1 MRLVILDRDGVINE
15 DSDAYVKSPDE
26 WIPIPGS
33 LEAIAR
39 LNAAGWRVVVASNQS
54 GLGRGLFDIGALNC
68 IHDKLHRE
76 LSQAGG
82 QLDGLFFCPHAPE
95 DRCECRKPKTGLLLE
110 IAERFNIELDGVP
123 CIGDSLRDLEAAHA
137 VSARPI
143 LVLTGKGTDTRKRL
157 ARIGPVPVYTRLAE
171 AVDALLAEAG

>member
-1 MRLVILDRDGVINE
+1 
-15 DSDAYVKSPDE
+15 
-26 WIPIPGS
+26 
-33 LEAIAR
+33 
-39 LNAAGWRVVVASNQS
+39 
-54 GLGRGLFDIGALNC
+54 
-68 IHDKLHRE
+68 
-76 LSQAGG
+76 
-82 QLDGLFFCPHAPE
+82 
-95 DRCECRKPKTGLLLE
+95 LE